1 MIRLCEEQNETT
13 LVYEYMAN
21 GTLRAHLFG
30 SDLPLLSWRQRLD
43 ACIGAARGLYYL
55 HLRGQR
61 GGFNSRL
68 DHTHVSKVKGS
79 FGYLDREYFQRE
91 TIDREV
97 RCGELET
104 IVDRCLEGYSL
115 DSLKFFGEIAEK
127 CLADEGKN
135 RPTMGEILWHTQNVL
150 GSQLLQRPLTQLICC
165 HKVCEALQMSKE
177 GYPRINRRA
186 VLDLYG
192 VGAGA
197 GVDKQSRL
205 RPSIIPP
212 TSRRPDLDKDNSG
225 RPSFSSIEKSFGFLD
240 KELEAS
246 GFTRKNQEEI
256 EKVLTGTNEID
267 NESDDSESDVDT
279 EDERYIEVGIKNMGS
294 LNLGDQELIVST
306 KNKERSEDKHLCN
319 ANVNNGPETL
329 QASEKDETGEDKF
342 VESIGHE
349 PLQASERDGM
359 QLQQLMGGGGQL
371 PREIPIRTRVAR
383 VLIVPK
389 FRNKWAFGDENIRF
403 TCIGSDVSLGVHS
416 PRQALDMVKVKEEE
430 CRRKTNK
437 MGKGILSLPTAT
449 VEKGIVVGG
458 GCTLLRL
465 AAKIDVIR
473 DTLDNEEQKNYALFC
488 YITLPGVH
496 YHGRMAAIVKRAI
509 SYPLKLI
516 AKNSGDNGSVVMER
530 KGFTIVQFFGYSLLS
545 LLMWA
550 TIMGLLIQL
559 LSARLGVATGKH
571 LAELCRDEYPKWA
584 RYLLWIMAELAL
596 IGADIQE
603 VIGSAIAIQILSHG
617 YLPLWAGV
625 LITAID

>member
-1 MIRLCEEQNETT
+1 
-13 LVYEYMAN
+13 MAN

-55 HLRGQR
+55 HTGAKRRGLIHR
-61 GGFNSRL
+61 NVKTTNILL
-68 DHTHVSKVKGS
+68 DES
-79 FGYLDREYFQRE
+79 F
-91 TIDREV
+91 V
-97 RCGELET
+97 AKMGELET

-135 RPTMGEILWHTQNVL
+135 QPTMGEILWHTQNVL

-197 GVDKQSRL
+197 DKQSRL

-212 TSRRPDLDKDNSG
+212 TSRR
-225 RPSFSSIEKSFGFLD
+225 
-240 KELEAS
+240 
-246 GFTRKNQEEI
+246 EEI

-329 QASEKDETGEDKF
+329 QASEKDETSEDKF

-349 PLQASERDGM
+349 PLQARPKLLTDTNRHRKAFAQADGM
-359 QLQQLMGGGGQL
+359 QLQ
-371 PREIPIRTRVAR
+371 RT
-383 VLIVPK
+383 
-389 FRNKWAFGDENIRF
+389 
-403 TCIGSDVSLGVHS
+403 
-416 PRQALDMVKVKEEE
+416 
-430 CRRKTNK
+430 
-437 MGKGILSLPTAT
+437 
-449 VEKGIVVGG
+449 
-458 GCTLLRL
+458 
-465 AAKIDVIR
+465 
-473 DTLDNEEQKNYALFC
+473 
-488 YITLPGVH
+488 
-496 YHGRMAAIVKRAI
+496 HGRRR
-509 SYPLKLI
+509 PI
-516 AKNSGDNGSVVMER
+516 ASRNTYKDKGGKSSNSS
-530 KGFTIVQFFGYSLLS
+530 KVQKQ
-545 LLMWA
+545 
-550 TIMGLLIQL
+550 MGI
-559 LSARLGVATGKH
+559 
-571 LAELCRDEYPKWA
+571 W
-584 RYLLWIMAELAL
+584 
-596 IGADIQE
+596 
-603 VIGSAIAIQILSHG
+603 
-617 YLPLWAGV
+617 
-625 LITAID
+625 

>member
-1 MIRLCEEQNETT
+1 M
-13 LVYEYMAN
+13 
-21 GTLRAHLFG
+21 
-30 SDLPLLSWRQRLD
+30 
-43 ACIGAARGLYYL
+43 
-55 HLRGQR
+55 
-61 GGFNSRL
+61 
-68 DHTHVSKVKGS
+68 
-79 FGYLDREYFQRE
+79 
-91 TIDREV
+91 
-97 RCGELET
+97 
-104 IVDRCLEGYSL
+104 
-115 DSLKFFGEIAEK
+115 
-127 CLADEGKN
+127 
-135 RPTMGEILWHTQNVL
+135 
-150 GSQLLQRPLTQLICC
+150 
-165 HKVCEALQMSKE
+165 
-177 GYPRINRRA
+177 
-186 VLDLYG
+186 LDLYG
-192 VGAGA
+192 VGVSAGA
-197 GVDKQSRL
+197 GAAKQSRL

-212 TSRRPDLDKDNSG
+212 TSRSMIKVHL
-225 RPSFSSIEKSFGFLD
+225 SI
-240 KELEAS
+240 
-246 GFTRKNQEEI
+246 REEI
-256 EKVLTGTNEID
+256 EKVLTGTNVID

-294 LNLGDQELIVST
+294 LNLGDQESIVST

-329 QASEKDETGEDKF
+329 QASEKDETGEDKS

-437 MGKGILSLPTAT
+437 MGKGILSLPTAI

-465 AAKIDVIR
+465 AAKIDSIR
-473 DTLDNEEQKNYALFC
+473 VTLDNEEQKM
-488 YITLPGVH
+488 V
-496 YHGRMAAIVKRAI
+496 AIVKRAM

-516 AKNSGDNGSVVMER
+516 AKNSGDNRSVVMER
-530 KGFTIVQFFGYSLLS
+530 KKKKMKKGPISQTRKPGFSNEYNFFRSRKFTI
-545 LLMWA
+545 
-550 TIMGLLIQL
+550 
-559 LSARLGVATGKH
+559 RLGVATGKH

-596 IGADIQE
+596 NGADIQE

-625 LITAID
+625 LITSID